1 MYIKIV
7 LVGKI
12 KEKAY
17 NDKIQKYL
25 GWLSKESKF
34 EIIIV
39 KDSNSN
45 KIKYQIDK
53 LKKSNF
59 FCVCLSEHGRNLN
72 SISFSKFIFDNGD
85 NIAFILGGPGGH
97 PENLMKEMDFK
108 LSLSKMT
115 MPHEMTALVLTEQLF
130 RAFSIRKGSKYHRD

>member
-1 MYIKIV
+1 MHIKIV
-7 LVGKI
+7 LIGKI

-25 GWLSKESKF
+25 EWLSRDSKF
-34 EIIIV
+34 EIVVV
-39 KDSNSN
+39 KDSNLN

-59 FCVCLSEHGRNLN
+59 FCVCLSEHGKNLN
-72 SISFSKFIFDNGD
+72 SISFSKFIFNSGEK
-85 NIAFILGGPGGH
+85 IVFFLGGPNGY
-97 PENLMKEMDFK
+97 PKNIIEAMDFN

-115 MPHEMTALVLTEQLF
+115 MPHEMAALILVEQLF
-130 RAFSIRKGSKYHRD
+130 RAFSIKKGSKYHRD

>member
-1 MYIKIV
+1 MHIKIV
-7 LVGKI
+7 LIGKI

-25 GWLSKESKF
+25 EWLSKDSKF

-59 FCVCLSEHGRNLN
+59 FCVCLSEHGKNLN
-72 SISFSKFIFDNGD
+72 SISFSKFIFDNSE
-85 NIAFILGGPGGH
+85 NIAFILGGPDGH
-97 PENLMKEMDFK
+97 PENLMKKMDFN

-115 MPHEMTALVLTEQLF
+115 MPHEMAALVLVEQLF
-130 RAFSIRKGSKYHRD
+130 RAFSIKKGSKYHRD

>member
-1 MYIKIV
+1 MHIKIV
-7 LVGKI
+7 LIGKI

-25 GWLSKESKF
+25 EWLSRDGKF

-45 KIKYQIDK
+45 KVKYQVDK
-53 LKKSNF
+53 LKKNNF
-59 FCVCLSEHGRNLN
+59 FCVCLSEHGKNLN
-72 SISFSKFIFDNGD
+72 SISFSKFIFDNCEK
-85 NIAFILGGPGGH
+85 IAFILGGPNGH
-97 PENLMKEMDFK
+97 PENLLKEMDFS

-115 MPHEMTALVLTEQLF
+115 MPHEMAALVLAEQLF
-130 RAFSIRKGSKYHRD
+130 RAFSIKKGSKYHRD

>member
-1 MYIKIV
+1 MHIKIV
-7 LVGKI
+7 LIGKI

-25 GWLSKESKF
+25 EWLSRESKL

-53 LKKSNF
+53 LKK
-59 FCVCLSEHGRNLN
+59 
-72 SISFSKFIFDNGD
+72 K
-85 NIAFILGGPGGH
+85 
-97 PENLMKEMDFK
+97 
-108 LSLSKMT
+108 
-115 MPHEMTALVLTEQLF
+115 
-130 RAFSIRKGSKYHRD
+130 

>member
-1 MYIKIV
+1 MHIKIV
-7 LVGKI
+7 LIGKI

-25 GWLSKESKF
+25 EWLSRDSKF
-34 EIIIV
+34 EIVVV

-53 LKKSNF
+53 LKKNNF
-59 FCVCLSEHGRNLN
+59 FCICLSEHGKNLN
-72 SISFSKFIFDNGD
+72 SISFSKFIFNSGEK
-85 NIAFILGGPGGH
+85 IVFFLGGPNGI
-97 PENLMKEMDFK
+97 PKNIIEAMDFN

-115 MPHEMTALVLTEQLF
+115 MPHEMAALVLTEQLF

>member
-1 MYIKIV
+1 MHIKIV
-7 LVGKI
+7 LIGKI

-25 GWLSKESKF
+25 EWLSRDAKF
-34 EIIIV
+34 EIVTV

-53 LKKSNF
+53 LKKNNF
-59 FCVCLSEHGRNLN
+59 FCVCLSEHGKNLN
-72 SISFSKFIFDNGD
+72 SISFSKFIFNSGEK
-85 NIAFILGGPGGH
+85 IVFFLGGPNGH
-97 PENLMKEMDFK
+97 PKNIMKEMDFN

-115 MPHEMTALVLTEQLF
+115 MPHEMAALILVEQLF
-130 RAFSIRKGSKYHRD
+130 RAFSIKKGSKYHRD

>member
-1 MYIKIV
+1 MHIKIV
-7 LVGKI
+7 LIGKI

-25 GWLSKESKF
+25 EWLSRDSKF
-34 EIIIV
+34 EIIVV

-53 LKKSNF
+53 LKKNNF
-59 FCVCLSEHGRNLN
+59 FCICLSEHGKNLN
-72 SISFSKFIFDNGD
+72 SISFSKFIFNSGEK
-85 NIAFILGGPGGH
+85 IVFFLGGPNGY
-97 PENLMKEMDFK
+97 PKNMIEEMDFN

-115 MPHEMTALVLTEQLF
+115 MPHEMAALVLVEQLF
-130 RAFSIRKGSKYHRD
+130 RAFSIKKGSKYHRD

>member
-1 MYIKIV
+1 MHIKIV
-7 LVGKI
+7 LIGKI

-25 GWLSKESKF
+25 EWLSKDAKF
-34 EIIIV
+34 DIIII

-53 LKKSNF
+53 LKKRNF
-59 FCVCLSEHGRNLN
+59 FCVCLSEHGKNLN
-72 SISFSKFIFDNGD
+72 SISFSKFIFADSE
-85 NIAFILGGPGGH
+85 NIAFILGGPNGH
-97 PENLMKEMDFK
+97 PKNLIKEMDFN

-115 MPHEMTALVLTEQLF
+115 MPHEMAALVLTEQLF
-130 RAFSIRKGSKYHRD
+130 RAFSIKKGSKYHRG